1 MCTDLK
7 PGGNWGVGAYTC
19 NTYDTPGKEYC
30 QHTEIATA
38 CCFCDGGQ
46 NPEDALAPSNF
57 PTTLLITNSPSNSL
71 STNPSFRPTN
81 NLSSKPSTSNSMMF
95 IKKIKEANKED
106 KKSNKKF
113 VPQIKI
119 SITDEDLSPL
129 QGVDIVLAWNT
140 VNTNGKTLAG
150 TVTRTTKGSGVS
162 RIKFPSIKKFISMTV
177 SVVSI
182 SQNGYQYDESM
193 NKKYDGCKAFSS
205 KCPSIVL
212 SFAD

>member
-1 MCTDLK
+1 
-7 PGGNWGVGAYTC
+7 
-19 NTYDTPGKEYC
+19 
-30 QHTEIATA
+30 
-38 CCFCDGGQ
+38 
-46 NPEDALAPSNF
+46 
-57 PTTLLITNSPSNSL
+57 
-71 STNPSFRPTN
+71 
-81 NLSSKPSTSNSMMF
+81 MF

-106 KKSNKKF
+106 KNSNKKF

-193 NKKYDGCKAFSS
+193 NKKYDGCKVFSS
-205 KCPSIVL
+205 ECPSIVL